1 MLCDVAVTWDVFV
14 TYVIPALVVFGG
26 SLVLSYF
33 VSGMSQQCDKMY
45 LDQLAR
51 LRIQCDMMQ
60 HKHPV
65 SKPVIS
71 RTDDAASITTASGPA
86 PQVSKPVISRTDDAA
101 SITTASG
108 PAPQVSKPVISR
120 TDDAADQSGPTSQV
134 SKPVISRTDDI
145 TLAILKI
152 ASEEPQTVRAIR
164 SVLGQSREHISRTV
178 KKMSEQGL
186 LNRIEGRPYK
196 YIITSAGQERLNR
209 EDAS

>member
-1 MLCDVAVTWDVFV
+1 MLCDVAVTWDIFV
-14 TYVIPALVVFGG
+14 MYVIPALAVFGG
-26 SLVLSYF
+26 SLALSYF

-71 RTDDAASITTASGPA
+71 RTVEVVDQPA
-86 PQVSKPVISRTDDAA
+86 PE
-101 SITTASG
+101 
-108 PAPQVSKPVISR
+108 
-120 TDDAADQSGPTSQV
+120 PTSQV

-145 TLAILKI
+145 IMAILKI

-196 YIITSAGQERLNR
+196 YIITPAGQERLNR
-209 EDAS
+209 EGAS

>member
-1 MLCDVAVTWDVFV
+1 MLCDVAVTWDIFV
-14 TYVIPALVVFGG
+14 MFVIPALAVFGG
-26 SLVLSYF
+26 SFIFSYF
-33 VSGMSQQCDKMY
+33 VSDMLQKCDRAY

-60 HKHPV
+60 HKRPV

-71 RTDDAASITTASGPA
+71 RTDGIADPTAAFVPTPQVSKPVISRTDGIADPTAAFVPT
-86 PQVSKPVISRTDDAA
+86 PQVSKPVISRTDD
-101 SITTASG
+101 IG
-108 PAPQVSKPVISR
+108 
-120 TDDAADQSGPTSQV
+120 
-134 SKPVISRTDDI
+134 
-145 TLAILKI
+145 LAILKI

-196 YIITSAGQERLNR
+196 YTITSAGQERLNH
-209 EDAS
+209 EDAP

>member
-1 MLCDVAVTWDVFV
+1 MTWDIFV
-14 TYVIPALVVFGG
+14 MFVIPALAVFGG
-26 SLVLSYF
+26 SLALSYF
-33 VSGMSQQCDKMY
+33 VSGMSQKCDSAY

-60 HKHPV
+60 HKRPV

-71 RTDDAASITTASGPA
+71 RTGDITPTRKELPAS
-86 PQVSKPVISRTDDAA
+86 RE
-101 SITTASG
+101 
-108 PAPQVSKPVISR
+108 
-120 TDDAADQSGPTSQV
+120 V

-152 ASEEPQTVRAIR
+152 ASEEPQTVRAIK

-196 YIITSAGQERLNR
+196 YIITSAGQERLKR